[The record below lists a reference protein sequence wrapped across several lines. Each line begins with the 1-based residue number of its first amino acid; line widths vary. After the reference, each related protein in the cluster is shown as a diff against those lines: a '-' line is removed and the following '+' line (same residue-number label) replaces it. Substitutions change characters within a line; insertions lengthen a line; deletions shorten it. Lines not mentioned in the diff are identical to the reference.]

1 MMPRVVYVGPHDL
14 RVRVLTNMNVAGQ
27 ANIDQGEILV
37 RKDLS
42 PSNRRDTL
50 LHELL
55 HAISYHSG
63 NRATVLDGDSD
74 LEERIIVTLSPWI
87 LQMLQGNPSLVE
99 YLMESHERE
108 S

>member
-14 RVRVLTNMNVAGQ
+14 RVRVLKRLDVAGQ
-27 ANIDQGEILV
+27 ANIDQGEILI
-37 RKDLS
+37 RNDLS

-50 LHELL
+50 LHESL
-55 HAISYHSG
+55 HAVAYHSG
-63 NRATVLDGDSD
+63 LRTTVLDGDSD

-87 LQMLQGNPSLVE
+87 LQLLQRNPSLVE
-99 YLMESHERE
+99 YLTESHERE